1 MKEQMCLCPCR
12 NTDVSEKLAEVK
24 QLIQSPPSDA
34 LKHHD
39 LTKEQY
45 DLLLPSAIA
54 SLTGVAR
61 ASAQRPRE
69 DFVKRILEEL
79 RSRGELEDV
88 EDMTHVVGRRFDFR
102 ARTTGKRV
110 VVIEVKGGEGNSVT
124 LGDRPPGC
132 DEFVVWCHLTGSL
145 QKQPAEQ
152 TRAIIGRLV
161 KVMVNESEQSK
172 RYDVLVI
179 WDTIC
184 GTGTRNCPGAD
195 KRVVPCF
202 FLFPEMQPTM
212 TQQHPAVHTLQTTDF
227 PKMILQHLGIA
238 REKWLLHT
246 WQVEVELLRPEASW
260 KRRLT
265 YHHLGSGS
273 SWAGT
278 PQLCRPLQYPCST
291 R

>member
-1 MKEQMCLCPCR
+1 MSLCPCR
-12 NTDVSEKLAEVK
+12 NTDISSKLEVVK
-24 QLIQSPPSDA
+24 QTILSPTSNTLKQHA
-34 LKHHD
+34 L
-39 LTKEQY
+39 TIEEY

-69 DFVKRILEEL
+69 DFVRRILEQL
-79 RSRGELEDV
+79 RDAGDLEDV

-102 ARTTGKRV
+102 TRTSGKRV

-152 TRAIIGRLV
+152 VRAIVGRLV

-179 WDTIC
+179 WDTFC
-184 GTGTRNCPGAD
+184 GTTIRHCPGAD
-195 KRVVPCF
+195 QRVVPCF
-202 FLFPEMQPTM
+202 FLFPQMQPTI
-212 TQQHPAVHTLQTTDF
+212 TQQHPALHTLQTTDF
-227 PKMILQHLGIA
+227 PRMVLRHLGISE
-238 REKWLLHT
+238 EKWTLHT
-246 WQVEVELLRPEASW
+246 WQVEVELLRPEAGW

-265 YHHLGSGS
+265 YHQLSAGR
-273 SWAGT
+273 SWAGGLK
-278 PQLCRPLQYPCST
+278 PCRPLQYPIST